1 MKTFG
6 IILLILTIF
15 AIGAGAI
22 LKLASPEHEHAYG
35 EWTTKTPATCTE
47 AGVEH
52 RVCECNAEETRAI
65 AATGHSYESVVTD
78 PTCTA
83 GGYTTYTCACGES
96 YVADETD
103 ATAHKYDAVVTK
115 PTCTA
120 GGYTTYTCAC
130 GDSYVGDETAA
141 AGHSYNII
149 VVTEPTCTAGGYTTY
164 TCACGDSYVADETDA
179 TAHNYN
185 AVVTEP
191 TCTAGGYTTYTC
203 ACGDSYVGDET
214 DAAGHSYDAVV
225 TEPTCTAG
233 GYTTYTCACG
243 DSYVADE
250 TAMLAHKMVEASD
263 ATHHWLECSYNCGE
277 ATEKVA
283 HSASA
288 ITASYNGLA
297 MQYVVAEA
305 KDFTV
310 TGTCTCGKEFAVT
323 EGIEVVNGTLALG
336 ENTVTVK
343 VGDASVDVA
352 INAAKFYQAVDGTIV
367 ADTHVNSSSNG
378 TSYGDRT
385 ELYIYNTGMYR
396 VFFKFNFTDA
406 LNSKYYAEFGDEAV
420 VQFTFTVTN
429 GVDLK
434 ELPITFKSYLTSD
447 VRSNADFSDL
457 TWGNYSKTYTLGWG
471 TEEDPNNTVSLL
483 AKETV
488 GDRAIYADGKLVIT
502 VTLRELEGCIDENGN
517 AIFVLL
523 TAQKDVKPYVASME
537 NTEFDIPA
545 VKVIYS
551 EDHAHAYIEQ
561 VVDEKYL
568 ASANCGE
575 TAKYYKSCSCGEAS
589 TATFEYGEV
598 IEHSYGEFVETQAP
612 TCTVEGINSKTC
624 ENCGDV
630 QTEAIPVIAHGYN
643 ANVTAPTCTEAGYTT
658 YTCSCGDTYT
668 ADQVPATGHTYGE
681 WLYDESYHWQACACG
696 DVANKATHEGGE
708 ATETEQA
715 VCDTCK
721 QPYGGLAS
729 HVHNHSASVTAPTCT
744 EAGYTTYTCACGD
757 VYTADEVAATGHT
770 YGEWETVHPATC
782 EGDEVLVHYCDCG
795 ESETGKGALAFGHDM
810 QTKFDENNHWTE
822 CAHNCGKST
831 EAVAH
836 FGGEAT
842 ETEKAVCEGCG
853 QSYGELKEAPK
864 QQYIVNGTV
873 LQDNYVNTSSNGTDY
888 SHKKYLGTDANSVR
902 SYLKIDFSDILKA
915 VEEDGIAYSDA
926 KIHIV
931 LTACKNPDK
940 SYVLNKFTSDATIT
954 FAGFIPGETTTG
966 VDISNTENKAFTATN
981 VKASDLYWSTDN
993 SKLVTLLSGKKQSQE
1008 PDHIAISEDG
1018 LTLTITFTLQELMD
1032 QGLIGQDGLG
1042 IFTFRCGGMTDK
1054 VVVASLENTGA
1065 AVPAVKCEYY
1075 K

>member
-1 MKTFG
+1 MKLFA
-6 IILLILTIF
+6 IILAIVLAIT
-15 AIGAGAI
+15 AIGVGYV
-22 LKLASPEHEHAYG
+22 LNVSKPEPEHTHVYG
-35 EWTTKTPATCTE
+35 EWEVKTPATCTE

-52 RVCECNAEETRAI
+52 RVCECNEEETREI
-65 AATGHSYESVVTD
+65 AATGHSY
-78 PTCTA
+78 
-83 GGYTTYTCACGES
+83 
-96 YVADETD
+96 
-103 ATAHKYDAVVTK
+103 DAVVTE

-141 AGHSYNII
+141 AGHSYEAA
-149 VVTEPTCTAGGYTTY
+149 VTEPTCTAGGYTTY
-164 TCACGDSYVADETDA
+164 TCS
-179 TAHNYN
+179 
-185 AVVTEP
+185 
-191 TCTAGGYTTYTC
+191 
-203 ACGDSYVGDET
+203 CGDSYVGDET
-214 DAAGHSYDAVV
+214 AAAGHSYDAVV

-233 GYTTYTCACG
+233 GYTTYTCYCGDSYVGDETAAAGHKYEAVVTAPTCTAAGYTTYTCSCG

-250 TAMLAHKMVEASD
+250 TAMLAHNMVEASD

-283 HSASA
+283 HVVNKISVGYTESEMMEHKTL
-288 ITASYNGLA
+288 TAADL
-297 MQYVVAEA
+297 YVTA
-305 KDFTV
+305 
-310 TGTCTCGKEFAVT
+310 TCTCGKEFAVT
-323 EGIEVVNGTLALG
+323 EGIEIINGTLVYG
-336 ENTVTVK
+336 WNTVTVK
-343 VGDASVDVA
+343 VGDASMEMLIYATPFSVAVGGHVKEDTYVNADKASQDRNYVTQPDLSTNGDSFRVLLKYNFNDV
-352 INAAKFYQAVDGTIV
+352 INNIYYNDHKGEATIEFVFTMTSGTID
-367 ADTHVNSSSNG
+367 DT
-378 TSYGDRT
+378 TK
-385 ELYIYNTGMYR
+385 L
-396 VFFKFNFTDA
+396 
-406 LNSKYYAEFGDEAV
+406 
-420 VQFTFTVTN
+420 
-429 GVDLK
+429 
-434 ELPITFKSYLTSD
+434 TFKAYPVD
-447 VRSNADFSDL
+447 AVRSGASFADL
-457 TWGNYSKTYTLGWG
+457 TWKNYDATYGFGWG
-471 TEEDPNNTVSLL
+471 
-483 AKETV
+483 K
-488 GDRAIYADGKLVIT
+488 ADGFVNKEAGSPYVTIADDGHAIIIT
-502 VTLRELEGCIDENGN
+502 LTYREIEQYIDENGD
-517 AIFVLL
+517 ALFVLGIWKSS
-523 TAQKDVKPYVASME
+523 TKIGSIE
-537 NTEFDIPA
+537 NTNDNVRPRWTVHFSNE
-545 VKVIYS
+545 
-551 EDHAHAYIEQ
+551 HTHAYIEN
-561 VVDEKYL
+561 VVDDKYL

-612 TCTVEGINSKTC
+612 TCTVEGVNTKTC
-624 ENCGDV
+624 GKCGDT
-630 QTEAIPVIAHGYN
+630 QTEAIPVIAHSYN

-668 ADQVPATGHTYGE
+668 ADEVAATGHTYGE
-681 WLYDESYHWQACACG
+681 WLFDESYHWQACACG
-696 DVANKATHEGGE
+696 DIANKATHEGGE

-715 VCDTCK
+715 ICDTCK

-729 HVHNHSASVTAPTCT
+729 HVHNHSASVTEPTCT

-757 VYTADEVAATGHT
+757 VYTANEVAATGHT
-770 YGEWETVHPATC
+770 YGEWKTVHPATC
-782 EGDEVLVHYCDCG
+782 EGDEVLVHYCACG
-795 ESETGKGALAFGHDM
+795 ESETGVGTKAFGHDM
-810 QTKFDENNHWTE
+810 QTKYDENNHWTE
-822 CAHNCGKST
+822 CAHNCGNST
-831 EAVAH
+831 DPVAH

-842 ETEKAVCEGCG
+842 ETEQAVCEGCG

-940 SYVLNKFTSDATIT
+940 SYVLNTFTSAATIT
-954 FAGFIPGETTTG
+954 FAGFIPGDTTTG
-966 VDISNTENKAFTATN
+966 MDISNTESKAFTATN
-981 VKASDLYWSTDN
+981 VKASDLYWDKSNT
-993 SKLVTLLSGKKQSQE
+993 KMVTLLSGKKQSQE

-1065 AVPAVKCEYY
+1065 AGPAVKCEYY